1 MRSRGSQ
8 IPQSQEKVLTLNIGV
23 GHSATPTARTRRVLL
38 LEDRSDYRN
47 VLREY
52 LISCSY
58 QVTSVSSGVQGL
70 REIMNRRFDLIVC
83 DMMMPKMG
91 GEMFYWAVTRVRPAA
106 RASFIF
112 FTGHKSNPAI
122 DFFFRR
128 INARVLY
135 KPFKLAA
142 LDAAVQEIFRNLG

>member
-1 MRSRGSQ
+1 MRRRLQETSESSQ
-8 IPQSQEKVLTLNIGV
+8 L
-23 GHSATPTARTRRVLL
+23 ATVRLGMEPKPTALAPARRVLL

-58 QVTSVSSGVQGL
+58 RVTSVSSGIEGL
-70 REIMNRRFDLIVC
+70 REIMKTRFDLILC
-83 DMMMPKMG
+83 DIMMPKMG

-106 RASFIF
+106 RESFIF
-112 FTGHKSNPAI
+112 FTGHKNNPAI
-122 DFFFRR
+122 EFFFRR

-135 KPFKLAA
+135 KPFKLST
-142 LDAAVQEIFRNLG
+142 LDAVIHEIFLKLS